1 MAPANLAVIGA
12 ATTAA
17 AAYAGVHAFR
27 LRQQDQEAEAEA
39 REREERMQDYER
51 RKEQHHIEQEM
62 KSMAHVALT
71 QRRTDVLLLE
81 VLKAVADRA
90 EKLQRSAGHQA
101 ISLPLIKLQGTS
113 DSPAEAVLGMGLA
126 LGLDESQIGMVLQ
139 DFSVPPGLACGSLR
153 PGLLSEIVD
162 ILQKTAST
170 RFGPPEDTTMPSRL
184 LLDDHALWELLRF
197 TLAESLHSA
206 PPQVPTAQLQVR

>member
-27 LRQQDQEAEAEA
+27 LRQQDQEAKAEA
-39 REREERMQDYER
+39 REREERMHDYER
-51 RKEQHHIEQEM
+51 RKEQQDIEQEI
-62 KSMAHVALT
+62 KSMTHVVFMR
-71 QRRTDVLLLE
+71 RRTDVLLHE

-113 DSPAEAVLGMGLA
+113 DSPAEAVLGVGLA

-162 ILQKTAST
+162 ILQKTALT
-170 RFGPPEDTTMPSRL
+170 RFGPPEDTTMPSRR
-184 LLDDHALWELLRF
+184 LLDDQAVRELLRLSF
-197 TLAESLHSA
+197 HSA
-206 PPQVPTAQLQVR
+206 PPRVPTAQLQVR

>member
-1 MAPANLAVIGA
+1 
-12 ATTAA
+12 
-17 AAYAGVHAFR
+17 
-27 LRQQDQEAEAEA
+27 
-39 REREERMQDYER
+39 MQDYER
-51 RKEQHHIEQEM
+51 RKEQQDIEQEI
-62 KSMAHVALT
+62 KSMTHVVFMR
-71 QRRTDVLLLE
+71 RRTDVLLHE

-90 EKLQRSAGHQA
+90 EKLQRSACHQA

-113 DSPAEAVLGMGLA
+113 DSPAEAVLGVGLA

-170 RFGPPEDTTMPSRL
+170 RFGPPEDTTMPSRR
-184 LLDDHALWELLRF
+184 LLDDQAVRELLRLSF
-197 TLAESLHSA
+197 HSA
-206 PPQVPTAQLQVR
+206 PPRVPTAQLQVR

>member
-39 REREERMQDYER
+39 REREERRKDYER
-51 RKEQHHIEQEM
+51 RKEQHHIQQEM
-62 KSMAHVALT
+62 KSMAHVALM

-90 EKLQRSAGHQA
+90 EKL
-101 ISLPLIKLQGTS
+101 
-113 DSPAEAVLGMGLA
+113 
-126 LGLDESQIGMVLQ
+126 
-139 DFSVPPGLACGSLR
+139 
-153 PGLLSEIVD
+153 
-162 ILQKTAST
+162 
-170 RFGPPEDTTMPSRL
+170 
-184 LLDDHALWELLRF
+184 
-197 TLAESLHSA
+197 
-206 PPQVPTAQLQVR
+206 